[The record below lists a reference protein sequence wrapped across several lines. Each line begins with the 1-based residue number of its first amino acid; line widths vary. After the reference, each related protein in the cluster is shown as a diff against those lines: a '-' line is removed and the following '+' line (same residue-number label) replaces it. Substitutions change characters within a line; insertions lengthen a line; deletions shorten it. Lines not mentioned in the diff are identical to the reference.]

1 VSRPRQGKVGRHRGA
16 TLMEAMATMVVLI
29 VGILAVSL
37 TVLAASR
44 QNRRNLIQAQAS
56 VIAERELE
64 RIIAMGCTGV
74 PPAAPC
80 VNVQNL
86 DGFTRQM
93 SWAVSGL
100 PQEVVP
106 GSPPPPGLLFDV
118 AVDVDP
124 DAAGLFEGVA
134 MGSPALNR
142 FVDGQQLQQVIN
154 VRVLVS
160 WQDNLMSGLAPDTRR
175 AVVLQTRMVP

>member
-1 VSRPRQGKVGRHRGA
+1 
-16 TLMEAMATMVVLI
+16 MATMVVLI

-74 PPAAPC
+74 PPTPC
-80 VNVQNL
+80 SNVQGL
-86 DGFTRQM
+86 DGFTRRM
-93 SWAVSGL
+93 AWAVSGQ
-100 PQEVVP
+100 PQEVVVP
-106 GSPPPPGLLFDV
+106 GPVPPGLLFDV

-124 DAAGLFEGVA
+124 NLAGLYEGVA